1 MLAAPLSLLVPVEGA
16 APVIH
21 VADLTRRFT
30 THVKAPGFVGA
41 LRGLFKRDYITK
53 TAVDGVSFDIARG
66 EFVGFLGPNGAGKT
80 TTLKMLSGVLHP
92 TTGQATVLGH
102 VPWQRQPALQRR
114 FALVLGQKNQLWWD
128 LPAYDSFV
136 LNRDIY
142 DIPHREFAAKVEE
155 LATLLDFKD
164 LLQVPVRK
172 LSLGERM
179 KCEIAGSLLHSP
191 EVLFLDEPTIGLDVV
206 SQVRIRD
213 FLRDYNQRTGI
224 TVVLTSHYMQDIEAL
239 CKRVI
244 VIDGGKAVYD
254 GELGELAARFASQR
268 RVLLRLSREPDGAL
282 QDQARQWG
290 EDITVEGL
298 QLSLLVPRDS
308 VAQSVAGL
316 LETLPV
322 ADLAV
327 EDVEIEAVLRELFAR
342 TKADREMASGDVTP
356 AATVSDDEHDSPH
369 EDPAD
374 ETLATTKNAALR

>member
-1 MLAAPLSLLVPVEGA
+1 MLADPLNGTASETTFASDVRTRDVPA
-16 APVIH
+16 YPSDAPVIH
-21 VADLTRRFT
+21 VAQLTRRFT
-30 THVKAPGFVGA
+30 THVKAPGFGGA
-41 LRGLFKRDYITK
+41 LRGLFKRDYVTK
-53 TAVDGVSFDIARG
+53 TAV
-66 EFVGFLGPNGAGKT
+66 
-80 TTLKMLSGVLHP
+80 
-92 TTGQATVLGH
+92 ATVLGH
-102 VPWQRQPALQRR
+102 VPWQREPALQRR

-142 DIPHREFAAKVEE
+142 DIPHREFETKVEE

-239 CKRVI
+239 CRRVI
-244 VIDGGKAVYD
+244 VVDGCKAVYD
-254 GELGELAARFASQR
+254 GELNDLAARFAAQR
-268 RVLLRLSREPDGAL
+268 RVRLRLSREPDAAL
-282 QDQARQWG
+282 QAKAREWG
-290 EDITVEGL
+290 DDLKVEGS
-298 QLSLLVPRDS
+298 QLSLLVPRDD
-308 VAQSVAGL
+308 VARSVAGL
-316 LETLPV
+316 LEALPV

-342 TKADREMASGDVTP
+342 TKAEREADATETSQTGRGAASADG
-356 AATVSDDEHDSPH
+356 HDSPH

-374 ETLATTKNAALR
+374 RALTTTENAALR